1 MEATHRLRYQESKEV
16 KIMKAQLNSLK
27 KVIDRGGATAD
38 QVSRKENIEQE
49 IKDKR
54 KKEYTLHQTL
64 EREAYNMGKA
74 HDRCTAEMFRPWKP
88 NHSAQ
93 HIAALLKA
101 DWTDP
106 SNPVM
111 EGGVAKGEKEVLEEL
126 TKYYKALFQD
136 KPTDPEDV
144 RKCLKTLARGPQ
156 LEAYAAP
163 DSTQKR
169 CPDKEVES
177 TMNNLPTGYTEPRTR

>member
-1 MEATHRLRYQESKEV
+1 MEATHTRTEIPGIKRGENHESTTQQPE
-16 KIMKAQLNSLK
+16 

-74 HDRCTAEMFRPWKP
+74 HDRCTAEMFSPWKP

-111 EGGVAKGEKEVLEEL
+111 EGGVARGEKEGPSVVLISRD
-126 TKYYKALFQD
+126 YNKASTIAVWRSPR
-136 KPTDPEDV
+136 PTHS
-144 RKCLKTLARGPQ
+144 TL
-156 LEAYAAP
+156 
-163 DSTQKR
+163 
-169 CPDKEVES
+169 
-177 TMNNLPTGYTEPRTR
+177 LPSSFS